1 MAKHLMTS
9 DGKHITRFGE
19 ETEFEGELKFTD
31 NLIITGK
38 FSGTIDA
45 SGNLVIDEKSACKV
59 DSIAADTVV
68 IAGMVTGDIT
78 APSSIEMKNGSKIT
92 GNIVTKRLRI
102 EDGVDFSGE
111 VTMLEVEEKTPD
123 IFSITAEE
131 YKQMIARKT
140 NIEDAK
146 DETIFFK

>member
-1 MAKHLMTS
+1 
-9 DGKHITRFGE
+9 
-19 ETEFEGELKFTD
+19 
-31 NLIITGK
+31 
-38 FSGTIDA
+38 
-45 SGNLVIDEKSACKV
+45 V

-68 IAGMVTGDIT
+68 IAGKVTGDIT

-146 DETIFFK
+146 DETGFYK